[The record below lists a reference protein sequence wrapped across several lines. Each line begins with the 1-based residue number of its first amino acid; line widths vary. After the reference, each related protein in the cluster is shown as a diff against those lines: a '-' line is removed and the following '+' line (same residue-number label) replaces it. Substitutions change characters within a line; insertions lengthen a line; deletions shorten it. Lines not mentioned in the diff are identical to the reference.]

1 MSSKE
6 DKTEENYYQSESIK
20 KEELSSTLRNSFKS
34 WLVESVQ
41 GPFLK
46 HVSLVALGPLIS
58 QALTTVLSPVITRL
72 YSPESYGALG
82 VFLSALSILV
92 PISSL
97 SYHYAIVLPKKD
109 KDGLKI
115 LRFIIIYS
123 FILST
128 VLFILI
134 LFLKSWL
141 ASLLNLQDFANY
153 LYLLP
158 LALFFSTSAIAYDQ
172 WMIRKKQYK
181 ASSGIVIT
189 QSLLSNGTLIGLGY
203 FLPRFASLIGVNI
216 FARGFHSLAGF
227 LFSLQSI
234 EPQKNEKKINN
245 SMILIKTRLNE
256 LLNEYRDFPL
266 FRTPQILISTLSYNL
281 PFMLMT
287 IFSGTAQT
295 GFYSLA
301 HRVLKLPQIVI
312 SESVGKV
319 FQQRIAERAR
329 QGGSTQPLIIKTT
342 LLLVAIGII
351 PLGIIILFGPFLFS
365 FIFGAEWFQAGIFA
379 RWISVWVLMTFSSV
393 PVVMA
398 IPVLSMQ
405 KEYLIFEIVS
415 LITGVLGLII
425 GFIVYHDP
433 IVAVALFSCISALLL
448 LAWMVYVII
457 QSKNRNRYEVK

>member
-1 MSSKE
+1 
-6 DKTEENYYQSESIK
+6 
-20 KEELSSTLRNSFKS
+20 
-34 WLVESVQ
+34 LVGLGQ
-41 GPFLK
+41 RPFLK
-46 HVSLVALGPLIS
+46 HVSIVAIGPLIS

-82 VFLSALSILV
+82 VFLSALSVLV

-97 SYHYAIVLPKKD
+97 SYHYAIVLAKKD

-115 LRFIIIYS
+115 VKFITFFSLSLSAFLFMLII
-123 FILST
+123 L
-128 VLFILI
+128 
-134 LFLKSWL
+134 LKSWL

-158 LALFFSTSAIAYDQ
+158 LALFFSTSAIAFDQ

-189 QSLLSNGTLIGLGY
+189 QSLLSNGSLIGLGY
-203 FLPRFASLIGVNI
+203 FLPRYASLIGVNI

-227 LFSLQSI
+227 LFSLESINSYKSKNKQNNQSL
-234 EPQKNEKKINN
+234 NV
-245 SMILIKTRLNE
+245 KTSLNQ
-256 LLNEYRDFPL
+256 LLTEYRDFPL

-281 PFMLMT
+281 PFMLIT
-287 IFSGTAQT
+287 IFSGTTQT

-319 FQQRIAERAR
+319 FQQSIAERAR
-329 QGGSTQPLIIKTT
+329 QGGSIQGLILNTT
-342 LLLVAIGII
+342 LMLGAIGVI
-351 PLGIIILFGPFLFS
+351 PLGIIIIFGPFLFS
-365 FIFGAEWFQAGIFA
+365 VIFGVEWFQAGIFA
-379 RWISVWVLMTFSSV
+379 RWISIWVLITFSSV

-398 IPVLSMQ
+398 IPVLNLQ
-405 KEYLIFEIVS
+405 KEYLVFEIVS

-425 GFIVYHDP
+425 GFNVYHDP
-433 IVAVALFSCISALLL
+433 IVAVALFSCISAVLL
-448 LAWMVYVII
+448 LAWMVYVVI
-457 QSKNRNRYEVK
+457 QSKDRNRYRIRKKEQ